1 MNRLNYHHLYYFWRV
16 AKQGNLTATAE
27 KLAISQSAL
36 SAQINQ
42 LEHSIGQP
50 LFAREGRQLV
60 LTELGHT
67 VLNYA
72 EDIFQRGEELQQLLK
87 RGVITLP
94 SLRIGMLSS
103 MSRNFIESF
112 IEPLLGDNAHAK
124 QASFRLLARPQPEL
138 LDLLAQHQ
146 IDVVLTNRE
155 VSLSDDIAWQSQL
168 LSRQALS
175 VIAPATRTDLPN
187 HIDPAYRRQRW
198 VVPGSASPLRAAFEG
213 FCTQHQLEPEIIAEV
228 DDMAMLR
235 LLARDSGALA
245 AMPAVVVRD
254 ELQSGVLSKRF
265 DLPNAFENFYAV
277 TLQRKFQHPLLS
289 ELLQSPMI
297 DAIQQATAEQQSDAQ

>member
-42 LEHSIGQP
+42 LEHTIGQP
-50 LFAREGRQLV
+50 LFAREGRTLV

-112 IEPLLGDNAHAK
+112 IEPLLKDK
-124 QASFRLLARPQPEL
+124 TDASFRLLARPQPEL

-168 LSRQALS
+168 LSRQAVS
-175 VIAPATRTDLPN
+175 VIAPASRCDLPA
-187 HIDPAYRRQRW
+187 HIDPAYKHQRW
-198 VVPGSASPLRAAFEG
+198 VVPGSASPLRAAFES
-213 FCTQHQLEPEIIAEV
+213 FCTQHQLEPEIVAEV

-265 DLPNAFENFYAV
+265 DVPNAFENFYAV
-277 TLQRKFQHPLLS
+277 TLKRKFQHPLLS
-289 ELLQSPMI
+289 GLLQSPMI
-297 DAIQQATAEQQSDAQ
+297 DAIQQATAEQQTDAV

>member
-112 IEPLLGDNAHAK
+112 IEPLLGDKTHAN

-187 HIDPAYRRQRW
+187 HIDPAYRHQRW

>member
-1 MNRLNYHHLYYFWRV
+1 MTRLNYHHLYYFWRV

-36 SAQINQ
+36 SSQINQ

-50 LFAREGRQLV
+50 LFAREGRTLV

-87 RGVITLP
+87 RGVTTLP

-112 IEPLLGDNAHAK
+112 IEPLLSNAARDAG
-124 QASFRLLARPQPEL
+124 ASFRLLARPQPEL

-155 VSLSDDIAWQSQL
+155 VSVSDDVAWQSQL
-168 LSRQALS
+168 LSRQPLS
-175 VIAPATRTDLPN
+175 VIAPASRTDLPD
-187 HIDPAYRRQRW
+187 HISPAYRAQQW
-198 VVPGSASPLRAAFEG
+198 VVPGSASPLRTAFEG
-213 FCTQHQLEPEIIAEV
+213 FCTQHQLEPDIIAEV

-254 ELQSGVLSKRF
+254 ELRSGILSKRF
-265 DLPNAFENFYAV
+265 ELPNAFENFYAV
-277 TLQRKFQHPLLS
+277 TLSRKFQHPLLP
-289 ELLQSPMI
+289 ELLQFPQHQPTTK
-297 DAIQQATAEQQSDAQ
+297 DA

>member
-42 LEHSIGQP
+42 LEHTIGQP
-50 LFAREGRQLV
+50 LFAREGRALV

-72 EDIFQRGEELQQLLK
+72 EDIFQRGEELQQLLT

-112 IEPLLGDNAHAK
+112 IEPLLKDK
-124 QASFRLLARPQPEL
+124 TDASFRLLARPQPEL

-168 LSRQALS
+168 LSRQAVS
-175 VIAPATRTDLPN
+175 VIAPASRADLPA
-187 HIDPAYRRQRW
+187 HIDPAYKHQRW
-198 VVPGSASPLRAAFEG
+198 VVPGSASPLRAAFES
-213 FCTQHQLEPEIIAEV
+213 FCTQHQLEPEIVAEV

-265 DLPNAFENFYAV
+265 DVPNAFENFYAV
-277 TLQRKFQHPLLS
+277 TLKRKFQHPLLS
-289 ELLQSPMI
+289 GLLQSPMI
-297 DAIQQATAEQQSDAQ
+297 DAIQQATAEQQTDAV

>member
-16 AKQGNLTATAE
+16 AKHGNLTATAE

-42 LEHSIGQP
+42 LEHAIGQP

-87 RGVITLP
+87 RGMITLP

-112 IEPLLGDNAHAK
+112 IEPLLKHAG

-138 LDLLAQHQ
+138 LDLLGQHQ

-155 VSLSDDIAWQSQL
+155 VLLSDDIAWQSQL

-175 VIAPATRTDLPN
+175 VIAPASRHDLPD
-187 HIDPAYRRQRW
+187 HISPAYRHQRW
-198 VVPGSASPLRAAFEG
+198 VVPGSASPLRAAFES
-213 FCTQHQLEPEIIAEV
+213 FCTQHQLEPEIVAEV

-297 DAIQQATAEQQSDAQ
+297 DAIQQATAEQQSHAL

>member
-42 LEHSIGQP
+42 LEHNIGQP
-50 LFAREGRQLV
+50 LFAREGRTLV

-112 IEPLLGDNAHAK
+112 MEPLLKDK
-124 QASFRLLARPQPEL
+124 TDASFRLLARPQPEL

-168 LSRQALS
+168 LSRQAVS
-175 VIAPATRTDLPN
+175 VIAPASRCDLPEY
-187 HIDPAYRRQRW
+187 IDPAYKHQRW
-198 VVPGSASPLRAAFEG
+198 VVPGSASPLRAAFES
-213 FCTQHQLEPEIIAEV
+213 FCTQHQLEPEIVAEV

-265 DLPNAFENFYAV
+265 DVPNAFENFYAV
-277 TLQRKFQHPLLS
+277 TLKRKFQHPLLS

-297 DAIQQATAEQQSDAQ
+297 DAIQQATAEQQSDAH

>member
-42 LEHSIGQP
+42 LEHNIGQP
-50 LFAREGRQLV
+50 LFAREGRALV

-72 EDIFQRGEELQQLLK
+72 EDIFQRGEELQQLLR

-112 IEPLLGDNAHAK
+112 MEPLLRSK
-124 QASFRLLARPQPEL
+124 TEASFRLLARPQNEL

-168 LSRQALS
+168 LSRQAVS
-175 VIAPATRTDLPN
+175 VIAPASRCDLPA
-187 HIDPAYRRQRW
+187 HIDSAYKHQRW
-198 VVPGSASPLRAAFEG
+198 VVPGSASPLRAAFES
-213 FCTQHQLEPEIIAEV
+213 FCTQHQLEPEIVAEV

-265 DLPNAFENFYAV
+265 DLPNTFENFYAV
-277 TLQRKFQHPLLS
+277 TLKRKFQHPLLS

-297 DAIQQATAEQQSDAQ
+297 DAIQQATAEQQNDAH

>member
-42 LEHSIGQP
+42 LEHTIGQP
-50 LFAREGRQLV
+50 LFAREGRTLV

-112 IEPLLGDNAHAK
+112 MEPLLKSSSD
-124 QASFRLLARPQPEL
+124 ASFRLLARPQPEL
-138 LDLLAQHQ
+138 LDLLGQHQ

-168 LSRQALS
+168 LSRQAVS
-175 VIAPATRTDLPN
+175 VIAPAARCDLPD
-187 HIDPAYRRQRW
+187 HIGPAYKRQRW
-198 VVPGSASPLRAAFEG
+198 VVPGSASPLRAAFES
-213 FCTQHQLEPEIIAEV
+213 FCTQHQLEPDIVAEV

-254 ELQSGVLSKRF
+254 ELQSGILSKRF

-277 TLQRKFQHPLLS
+277 TLKRKFQHPLLS

-297 DAIQQATAEQQSDAQ
+297 DAIQQATAEQQSDAH